1 VPKRIVVLGPP
12 GVGKG
17 TQAKLL
23 SERKRIPTISTG
35 DLLRKSIANDTPLG
49 KTAKEYVES
58 GKLVPDDIITGVVK
72 EWLHSPEAKE
82 GFLLDGFPRTIAQAE
97 SLEEILNQQSLKL
110 DCVLYFIAP
119 WEIIRERL
127 FHRAKIE
134 GRSDDT
140 PELIEE
146 RLSVYRRHTEPLVEF
161 YRLRGLLREVDC
173 TGNIEEVYAKVESA
187 LCS

>member
-1 VPKRIVVLGPP
+1 MPKRIVVLGPP

-35 DLLRKSIANDTPLG
+35 DLLRKSIADGTPLG
-49 KTAKEYVES
+49 NTVKEYVES
-58 GKLVPDDIITGVVK
+58 GKLVPDAVITEVVE
-72 EWLHSPEAKE
+72 EWLDSEEAKE

-97 SLEEILNQQSLKL
+97 SLEQILNRQSQKL

-119 WEIIRERL
+119 LDVVKERL
-127 FHRAKIE
+127 FNRAKIE

-140 PELIEE
+140 PELIEK
-146 RLSVYRRHTEPLVEF
+146 RFSVYRQQTEPLVEF
-161 YRLRGLLREVDC
+161 YRSRGLLLEVDC
-173 TGNIEEVYAKVESA
+173 TGSIEEVYEKVKSA
-187 LCS
+187 ICS